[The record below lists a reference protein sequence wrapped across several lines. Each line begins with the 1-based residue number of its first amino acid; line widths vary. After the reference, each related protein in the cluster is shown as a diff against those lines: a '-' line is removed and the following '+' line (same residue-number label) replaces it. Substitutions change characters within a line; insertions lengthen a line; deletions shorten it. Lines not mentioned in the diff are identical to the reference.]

1 MITMNQLPEI
11 AGMLGAIL
19 TTACWVPQAVH
30 TIRTRETAGLSLAMY
45 VTFLIGLVLWLI
57 YAISIMSWPLILS
70 NIATGALALIILVLK
85 IRHG

>member
-1 MITMNQLPEI
+1 MPLPEL

-30 TIRTRETAGLSLAMY
+30 TIRTRDTAGLSLTMY
-45 VTFLIGLVLWLI
+45 ATLIAGLALWLI
-57 YAISIMSWPLILS
+57 YAVAIMSWPLILS

>member
-1 MITMNQLPEI
+1 MTAMPLPEI

-30 TIRTRETAGLSLAMY
+30 TIRTRDTAGLSLAMY
-45 VTFLIGLVLWLI
+45 TTFIAGLALWLI

-70 NIATGALALIILVLK
+70 NIATGVLALIILVLK

>member
-1 MITMNQLPEI
+1 MNAMPLPEI

-30 TIRTRETAGLSLAMY
+30 TIRTRDTAGLSLAMY
-45 VTFLIGLVLWLI
+45 ATLIAGLVLWLI

-70 NIATGALALIILVLK
+70 NIATGALALVILVLK